1 MIITYGNQKMNKLV
15 FGRDPTPGIVNVT
28 LKDDKVFLYKET
40 GEIEVFDYSPWVL
53 SPNKVKSTSERLRGD
68 QYWKYITPTTC
79 EKFHNLQK
87 KFQRDLWLPR
97 NIEECALLDLGMT
110 YYKDMK
116 VEDVSILSFDIETSG
131 LKMDHTSE
139 VYLISNTFRRGGTTT
154 KKLFS
159 IDDYSNQQ
167 EMIIDWTD
175 WVRKTDPSII
185 TGHNIL
191 SYDLPYLAN
200 ISQLKLGRDGS
211 EIEFSENVSKFRKDS
226 SQRYDYNNARIA
238 GREIIDTFFLSIKYD
253 IAREFPS
260 YGLKP
265 IIRHLGLEKKDRT
278 FIDAGK
284 IRHYRKDPIMW
295 AKVKAYAEDDS
306 EDALKLFDLMV
317 PAYFYLAQ
325 TVPMTLQQIINT
337 ATGSQI
343 NSFLVR
349 SYLQDGY
356 SIAQAD
362 RITQHLEGGISF
374 GVPGLYKNM
383 LKIDLKSAY
392 PSQVLRFKLY
402 DKHKDPN
409 AHFYEMV
416 KYFTLER
423 FELKKQYKE
432 TKLQYFKDRESTAK
446 VFINS
451 AYGICSTNYLNYNSP
466 PLAAKITFETRE
478 MIDMSLKWA
487 SGKDKHYWIKL
498 FKEKTGQK
506 DDYA

>member
-1 MIITYGNQKMNKLV
+1 LNKLI

-28 LKDDKVFLYKET
+28 LKDEKVFLYKET
-40 GEIEVFDYSPWVL
+40 SEVETFDYSPWVL
-53 SPNKVKSTSERLRGD
+53 SKDKVKATSERLKGN
-68 QYWKYITPTTC
+68 QYWKYVTPTTC

-97 NIEECALLDLGMT
+97 NIEECALLDLGFT
-110 YYKDMK
+110 YYKNMK
-116 VEDVSILSFDIETSG
+116 VADVSILSFDIETSG

-139 VYLISNTFRRGGTTT
+139 VYLISNTFRRDGTTT

-159 IDDYSNQQ
+159 IDNYPNQQ
-167 EMIIDWTD
+167 DMVRDWCR
-175 WVRKTDPSII
+175 WVREVNPSIM
-185 TGHNIL
+185 TGHNVL
-191 SYDLPYLAN
+191 AYDLPYLAN
-200 ISQLKLGRDGS
+200 IAPLKLGRDDS
-211 EIEFSENVSKFRKDS
+211 EIEFSDNVSKFRKDG
-226 SQRYDYNNARIA
+226 SQQYDYHNARIA

-278 FIDAGK
+278 FIDASK
-284 IRHYRKDPIMW
+284 IRQYLQDPDMW
-295 AKVKAYAEDDS
+295 SKVKAYAEDDS

-343 NSFLVR
+343 NSFMVR
-349 SYLQDGY
+349 SYLQDGH

-362 RITQHLEGGISF
+362 RIVEHLEGGISF

-402 DKHKDPN
+402 DENKDPD

-423 FELKKQYKE
+423 FELKKQFKE
-432 TKLQYFKDRESTAK
+432 TKQPYFKDREQTAK
-446 VFINS
+446 IFINS
-451 AYGICSTNYLNYNSP
+451 AYGACSTNYLNYNSP
-466 PLAAKITFETRE
+466 NLAAKITYETRE

-487 SGKDKHYWIKL
+487 SGKDKHYWITL
-498 FKEKTGQK
+498 FKEKTGQL
-506 DDYA
+506 DEE